1 MGLIPGRQAAANS
14 AASIM
19 SPHGRLVAALVVV
32 LALLQLC
39 MLPTICM
46 AAVQY
51 DYGDALMRSLLYFE
65 GQRFGKLPTQ
75 QRVTW
80 RGNSGLTDGNSAGV
94 CTYLQEF
101 PSTH

>member
-1 MGLIPGRQAAANS
+1 MIPGRQAAANS
-14 AASIM
+14 AVCIM
-19 SPHGRLVAALVVV
+19 SPHCRLVAALVVVV

-65 GQRFGKLPTQ
+65 GQRSGKLPTQ

-80 RGNSGLTDGNSAGV
+80 RGNSGLSDGNSAGV
-94 CTYLQEF
+94 CTSLKKF